1 MSEDAHDGNGQPYH
15 FDGTVIAVFP
25 AESAQRV
32 VDHLHQAGFQVEI
45 LVGEEGR
52 RHLTGEGLMAGI
64 RRVLD
69 VFGDRQRMVDR
80 LDAELAAR
88 NVVVSVEADPDDAAE
103 AASILDSH
111 GGRYIWR
118 FGTWTDAPLSD

>member
-1 MSEDAHDGNGQPYH
+1 MFEDAHDGNGRPHH

-25 AESAQRV
+25 TESSERV
-32 VDHLHQAGFQVEI
+32 VDHLRQAGFQVEI

-80 LDAELAAR
+80 LDAELAAG
-88 NVVVSVEADPDDAAE
+88 NVVVSVDSEPDDAVE

-118 FGTWTDAPLSD
+118 FGTWTDTPMGD